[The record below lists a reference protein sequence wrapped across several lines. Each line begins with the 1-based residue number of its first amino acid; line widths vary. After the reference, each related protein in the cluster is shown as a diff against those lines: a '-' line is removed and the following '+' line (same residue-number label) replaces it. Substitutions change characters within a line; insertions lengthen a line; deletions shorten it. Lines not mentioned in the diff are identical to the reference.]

1 MNRTAPLLRIDLA
14 ARLPVY
20 QQIVDGVRAM
30 LVAGEFAPGDLL
42 PTVRQLAADLGVHH
56 NTVAEAYRVL
66 AEEGWLDL
74 KRGRGARVQPRRPPG
89 PNPRAQASFA
99 RRLGELIAQ
108 ALADGVPAK
117 KVLETAKEAARKAAA
132 PKKRAD
138 TTTRGLPRRQ
148 FSEG

>member
-1 MNRTAPLLRIDLA
+1 MNRAPILRIDLA

-42 PTVRQLAADLGVHH
+42 PTVRQLATDLNVHH

-66 AEEGWLDL
+66 ADEGWLDL
-74 KRGRGARVQPRRPPG
+74 KRGRGARVRPRNAPPAS
-89 PNPRAQASFA
+89 PRAHASFA
-99 RRLGELIAQ
+99 RRLRELVAQ
-108 ALADGVPAK
+108 ALAEGVPAHEVAK
-117 KVLETAKEAARKAAA
+117 TAANAARAATHQRSKSKQ
-132 PKKRAD
+132 PVR
-138 TTTRGLPRRQ
+138 RFRRQ